1 MRVDQA
7 GHDDHAGGVDHLGV
21 FNHQVRA
28 HGGDPVRRDEDVGA
42 GVIANL
48 WVKAQ
53 DQAAF
58 EKSAVRCFATGHDG
72 SPLLGGSCTLTE
84 HVLSAFLSVLE

>member
-7 GHDDHAGGVDHLGV
+7 GHDDHAGGLDHLGV

-48 WVKAQ
+48 GVKAQ

-58 EKSAVRCFATGHDG
+58 EKSAVRVLRLAMTG
-72 SPLLGGSCTLTE
+72 LLCWRIMHLD
-84 HVLSAFLSVLE
+84 